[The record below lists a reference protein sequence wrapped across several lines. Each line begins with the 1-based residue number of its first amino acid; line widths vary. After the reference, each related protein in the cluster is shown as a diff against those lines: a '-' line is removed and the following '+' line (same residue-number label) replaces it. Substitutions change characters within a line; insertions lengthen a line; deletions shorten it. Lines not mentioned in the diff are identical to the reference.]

1 MFFDEMIGVLGD
13 FWSSNGCLIAH
24 PYSSEV
30 GAGTFNPFTFL
41 FSLGKRPIRIA
52 YLEISKRPK
61 DGRYNDN
68 PLRFQQF
75 TQFQV
80 LLKPAPSDVRKLY
93 VESLEKIGINSSEH
107 DIRFVEDDWESPS
120 LGASGLGWEVWLD
133 GMEISQFTYFQQM
146 GGLELD
152 LVSAEITYGLERIAL
167 FIQKKDRVQDISL
180 SKDLLWNDVY
190 GISEAEWCEF
200 NFRKADT
207 DLCREIFEKYERE
220 SLRLL
225 EDKLVFPAYDYAI
238 KCSHLF
244 NILDARGAISPDERA
259 AYIARIRKLTRAAAK
274 TFRDK
279 ENTDE

>member
-1 MFFDEMIGVLGD
+1 MYFDEMIGVLGD
-13 FWSSNGCLIAH
+13 YWSSKGCLIAH

-41 FSLGKRPIRIA
+41 FSLGKRPVRIA

-93 VESLEKIGINSSEH
+93 IESLEKIGINSFEH

-146 GGLELD
+146 GGLELEI
-152 LVSAEITYGLERIAL
+152 VSAEITYGLERIAL
-167 FIQKKDRVQDISL
+167 FIQKKDRVQDIFL
-180 SKDLLWNDVY
+180 SKDLLWNDIY
-190 GISEAEWCEF
+190 GISEEEWCEF

-220 SLRLL
+220 SFRLL

-259 AYIARIRKLTRAAAK
+259 AYIGRIRKLSRAAAK
-274 TFRDK
+274 TYKDK
-279 ENTDE
+279 ENADE